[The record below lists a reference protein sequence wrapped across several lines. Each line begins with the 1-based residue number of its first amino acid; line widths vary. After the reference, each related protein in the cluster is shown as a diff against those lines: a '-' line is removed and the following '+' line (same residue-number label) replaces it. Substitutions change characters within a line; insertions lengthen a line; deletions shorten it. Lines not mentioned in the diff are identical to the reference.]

1 MELCF
6 KGAYFKQNGILYKQ
20 EHGTPMG
27 SPVSVVLAELTLQ
40 ALEKKMFSEAPSQPL
55 LWKRYLDDV
64 IAMLPKN
71 QIENHL
77 HYINTLNPHLKFTVE
92 REENKRLP
100 FLDLLI

>member
-40 ALEKKMFSEAPSQPL
+40 ALEKKMFSDAQS
-55 LWKRYLDDV
+55 
-64 IAMLPKN
+64 
-71 QIENHL
+71 
-77 HYINTLNPHLKFTVE
+77 
-92 REENKRLP
+92 
-100 FLDLLI
+100 